1 MGEGEKLN
9 RQQRLDLYLRSRLC
23 VPLLLKPISYITGFC
38 VKRWIL
44 LNRCIVR
51 FNLVLCAERWFKTI
65 YFSPRLSGVFFYFI
79 LFFLSRLSEGGD
91 LRAGFSKWA
100 PSSLRREIKNEQNQQ
115 KKKKPPRIY
124 HGGII
129 PHRAALQIS

>member
-1 MGEGEKLN
+1 MPSGGSKLFILA
-9 RQQRLDLYLRSRLC
+9 R
-23 VPLLLKPISYITGFC
+23 GFQEF
-38 VKRWIL
+38 IL
-44 LNRCIVR
+44 
-51 FNLVLCAERWFKTI
+51 
-65 YFSPRLSGVFFYFI
+65 FYFI
-79 LFFLSRLSEGGD
+79 FPLTVERGGD